1 MKRLADFAIFVA
13 VVKAGTISQASK
25 TLDLSIASVSKY
37 ITRIEQQMGV
47 RLLVRN
53 SRGLKL
59 TDEGRDLYEHV
70 DRLLDELDAVVT
82 KVSKSSLQ
90 PQGVLR
96 ITSSIGLAR
105 RRIAPLVSE
114 FAAQYPD
121 LSVQLN
127 FGDRD
132 PDTGAGQVDVAI
144 VIGQPQDSSLVAKR
158 ILRNPCVPCASPA
171 YLQRHPAP
179 TTPQELKEH
188 ACLILDCPGSFKD
201 LWVLEDESGK
211 RHSVRVKGG
220 LITDNSETLREW
232 VLDGQGIAMKSLWDI
247 EDKLESGELVRLLP
261 GYRAPD
267 LDFYLVYAG
276 RELIPAKTRAFVAF
290 LEDRAERLQASAG

>member
-13 VVKAGTISQASK
+13 VVKAGTISEASK

-37 ITRIEQQMGV
+37 ITRIEREMGV
-47 RLLVRN
+47 RLLVRS

-70 DRLLDELDAVVT
+70 DRLLGELDTVVT
-82 KVSKSSLQ
+82 KVSRTSLH

-105 RRIAPLVSE
+105 RQIAPLVSE

-121 LSVQLN
+121 LSVQLT
-127 FGDRD
+127 FGDRE
-132 PDTGAGQVDVAI
+132 PDTSSERVDVAI
-144 VIGQPQDSSLVAKR
+144 VIGRPQDSSLVAKR

-171 YLQRHPAP
+171 YLEHHPAP
-179 TTPQELKEH
+179 HDPEDLKEH
-188 ACLILDCPGSFKD
+188 DCLVLDCPGSFKD
-201 LWVLEDESGK
+201 LWVLEDDTGK
-211 RHSVRVKGG
+211 RQSVRVKGG
-220 LITDNSETLREW
+220 LIADNSETLRQWALE
-232 VLDGQGIAMKSLWDI
+232 GRGIAMESLWDI
-247 EDKLESGELVRLLP
+247 QEPLKSGELVRLLP
-261 GYRAPD
+261 RYRAPD
-267 LDFYLVYAG
+267 LDFYVVYAG

-290 LEDRAERLQASAG
+290 IEDRAEHLQEAG